1 MQRAEKMQ
9 VIGLC
14 RFSYPAIGGFQTTH
28 ESVEDRRRFLYQ
40 HDRLEERFRL
50 FETVALPGFKK
61 QSDDDFQLIIVVG
74 DCLPKLAYDRLND
87 LTGGFKQVRIV
98 AKPPG
103 RHRKVMQDVLNSAR
117 NNPDQPC
124 LQFRHDDD
132 DAVAV
137 DFVERLR
144 GCVRDCVGLFEK
156 RAMVAVDF
164 NSGYLA
170 RATADGIQ
178 AARVHRPLITA
189 GLGMYVRGGQ
199 QKSIMNFAHNRINR
213 AMPVVTRPDTPMWV
227 RGLNRFNDS
236 PRTRKIDVGLTPLTR
251 QQELEF
257 QTRFAIDQDMVRRSH
272 AKP

>member
-1 MQRAEKMQ
+1 MRHAEKMQ

-14 RFSYPAIGGFQTTH
+14 RFSYPAIGGFQTIH
-28 ESVEDRRRFLYQ
+28 ESVEERRRFLYQ

-61 QSDDDFQLIIVVG
+61 QSDEDFQLVIVVG
-74 DCLPKLAYDRLND
+74 DCLPKPAFDRLND
-87 LTGGFKQVRIV
+87 LTGGLKQVRIV

-103 RHRKVMQDVLNSAR
+103 RHRKVMQEILNSAR

-137 DFVERLR
+137 DFVERFR
-144 GCVRDCVGLFEK
+144 GCVRDCIGLFQ
-156 RAMVAVDF
+156 RHAMVAVDF
-164 NSGYLA
+164 NCGYLA
-170 RATADGIQ
+170 RANADGIQ
-178 AARVHRPLITA
+178 AVRVHRPLISA

-213 AMPVVTRPDTPMWV
+213 AMPVVTRPDSPMWV

-236 PRTRKIDVGLTPLTR
+236 PRTRNMDVALNPLTR

-257 QTRFAIDQDMVRRSH
+257 QTRFAIDPDMVRRSH